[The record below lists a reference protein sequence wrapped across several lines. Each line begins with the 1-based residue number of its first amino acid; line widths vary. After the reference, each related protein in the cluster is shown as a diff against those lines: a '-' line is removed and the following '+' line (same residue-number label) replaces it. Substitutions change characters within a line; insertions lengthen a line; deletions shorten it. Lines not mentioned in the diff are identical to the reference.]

1 MRWTVMHN
9 ACFCRPEQHEWLSA
23 SEWPVGICYNKGS
36 LRPGGRHARS
46 RPRHPPRHRGD
57 GRGPVRAPTSASASG
72 RIVALAEDLPRGA
85 REIDAAGKLV
95 LPGGVDSHCHIE
107 QLSGMGI
114 WNADDFESGTV
125 SAAFGGTTTV
135 IPFAAQHRGQA
146 MREVVADY
154 RERAKKAVVDHAF
167 HMIVSDP
174 SEAVMAELPALIRDG
189 YSSLKLFM
197 TYPLLRLDDA
207 QVLDL
212 LALARAQ
219 GAMVSVHAE
228 NDAMLAWTAR
238 RLLERGHKAP
248 RYHAISHPRIAEAE
262 ATNRLI
268 AMAALVDQPVV
279 VFHVST
285 EGSLAAIRAA
295 QTRGQKVFAETCPQ
309 YLLFGAEDLD
319 KPGLEGRQV
328 DVQPAGARCRGP
340 GGDLAGPAQRHLP
353 DRLVRSRALSLRRQ
367 RQARR
372 RARGHLQADRERHPR
387 HRAAPAA
394 AVLRGRA
401 EGADR
406 SPALRRARLHQPRQD
421 LRPASAQGHDRDRV
435 GCRRRDLGSG
445 PDGRDHRPDHPRSRR
460 LLPLRRDDRAGL
472 AGHGDRARRGD
483 RRRRRAAGGGAA
495 AAASC
500 RAPPARPRGRPGRLL
515 PEIDPARNFGAELL

>member
-1 MRWTVMHN
+1 MPGLDLVLRHGTVVT
-9 ACFCRPEQHEWLSA
+9 AADRFECD
-23 SEWPVGICYNKGS
+23 VGICE
-36 LRPGGRHARS
+36 
-46 RPRHPPRHRGD
+46 
-57 GRGPVRAPTSASASG
+57 G

-85 REIDAAGKLV
+85 REIDAAGRLI

-114 WNADDFESGTV
+114 WNADDFESGTT

-174 SEAVMAELPALIRDG
+174 SKAVMSELPALIRDG

-285 EGSLAAIRAA
+285 AGSLAAIRAA
-295 QTRGQKVFAETCPQ
+295 QTQGQKVFAETCPQ

-319 KPGLEGRQV
+319 KPGLEGARWMFSP
-328 DVQPAGARCRGP
+328 PARDADDQAAIWQGLRNGTFQIVSSDHAPYRFDDSGKLAAGPEATFKQIANGIPGIELRLPLLFSEGVRKGRIDLQRFVELACTNPARIYGLHPRKGTIAI
-340 GGDLAGPAQRHLP
+340 GSDADLAIWDP
-353 DRLVRSRALSLRRQ
+353 
-367 RQARR
+367 
-372 RARGHLQADRERHPR
+372 ERTV
-387 HRAAPAA
+387 
-394 AVLRGRA
+394 AVT
-401 EGADR
+401 DQTT
-406 SPALRRARLHQPRQD
+406 H
-421 LRPASAQGHDRDRV
+421 
-435 GCRRRDLGSG
+435 
-445 PDGRDHRPDHPRSRR
+445 
-460 LLPLRRDDRAGL
+460 DRAGYCPYTGMTVRGWPVTVIARGAMIVDDGELL
-472 AGHGDRARRGD
+472 AEAGRG
-483 RRRRRAAGGGAA
+483 RFLPRAAGEA
-495 AAASC
+495 
-500 RAPPARPRGRPGRLL
+500 ARPAGPLL